1 MQIKSKSLPGVYT
14 DSMSL
19 MALSTKV
26 NQLPGVEKAMIGM
39 GTDMNKQVINDV
51 GLMTSELEAATRRAQ
66 RERLFTQ
73 SAPSSRVHLDR
84 VQDGDIVLAWQRLR
98 RLTLGL
104 NQEGFPR

>member
-1 MQIKSKSLPGVYT
+1 MAASLPRRE
-14 DSMSL
+14 
-19 MALSTKV
+19 ALC
-26 NQLPGVEKAMIGM
+26 LPAWPK
-39 GTDMNKQVINDV
+39 
-51 GLMTSELEAATRRAQ
+51 LEAATRRAQ